1 MKRTDFPRLAQ
12 GLAAMALF
20 LALLAAVALLLHEP
34 LTRAFLANPAF
45 NGLILAVFAVGV
57 LVAWRRVWVLRREAR
72 WLPRLRL
79 GLAERGGPA
88 ARLLQPLIRL
98 LSGSAEERRAVLSPT
113 TLRAM
118 LEGVAMRLEESRE
131 LSRYLTGL
139 LVFLGLLGTFWGLLV
154 TIASVAEVIAG
165 MPAGGES
172 LAWFEQLRASL
183 ERPLSGM
190 ATAFSTSL
198 FGLAGALALGFLD
211 LLASRAQNR
220 FLAALEDALTGLARL
235 PPGALAEGE
244 GAVPSYLE
252 ALVGSLVENL
262 DRMQR
267 LLADGERLRQE
278 SAEHG
283 RALATELARLHQ
295 VLRDQALERE
305 RLAAALEGVRQA
317 LSERA
322 ALSAETEA
330 VREEL
335 RLIART
341 LGRALEERRER
352 MPP

>member
-1 MKRTDFPRLAQ
+1 MKHADPPRLGQ
-12 GLAAMALF
+12 SLSAMVLF
-20 LALLAAVALLLHEP
+20 LALLAALSWLLFGALKG
-34 LTRAFLANPAF
+34 AFLANPAF

-57 LVAWRRVWVLRREAR
+57 LVQWRRLSALRREAH
-72 WLPRLRL
+72 WLPRLRTGEL
-79 GLAERGGPA
+79 ERKGPPP
-88 ARLLQPLIRL
+88 RLLKPLIQL
-98 LSGSAEERRAVLSPT
+98 LSGGAEERRAVLSPT

-118 LEGVAMRLEESRE
+118 LDGVASRLEESRE
-131 LSRYLTGL
+131 LSRYLIGL
-139 LVFLGLLGTFWGLLV
+139 LVFLGLLGTFWGLLL
-154 TIASVAEVIAG
+154 TIAAVSEVIAG

-183 ERPLSGM
+183 ERPLQGM

-211 LLASRAQNR
+211 LVASRGQNR

-235 PPGALAEGE
+235 PPGALAEVE

-252 ALVGSLVENL
+252 ALIGSLIENL

-267 LLADGERLRQE
+267 LLNDGERLRQE
-278 SAEHG
+278 HVEQG
-283 RALATELARLHQ
+283 RALAAELNRLNQ
-295 VLRDQALERE
+295 NLRDQSSERE
-305 RLAAALEGVRQA
+305 RVIAALDA
-317 LSERA
+317 LRLALAERA

-330 VREEL
+330 IREEL

-352 MPP
+352 AGS